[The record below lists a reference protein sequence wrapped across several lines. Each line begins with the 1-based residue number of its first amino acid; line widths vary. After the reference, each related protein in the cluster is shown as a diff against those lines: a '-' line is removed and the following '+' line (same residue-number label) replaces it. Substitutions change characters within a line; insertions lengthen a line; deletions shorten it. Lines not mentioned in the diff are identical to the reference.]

1 MLQLLYFINC
11 SININLG
18 KNNLLI
24 LGCGLLSISGIK
36 DLGLVAGDG
45 GGGGVAVVADLL
57 GDPLAHSHGALL
69 VHCVT
74 LLHWPLAALLQGL
87 VTAHLVR
94 DLATSLSWHIGTL
107 LLGDIATHG
116 VGHLPRLLF
125 SHIPALVMGVGLAGA
140 GDGDPH
146 LVVTLALPLVL
157 AVLLVLGAALGLSVG
172 LILGLVLVHTH
183 LLVHCVALL
192 LIHGLTHLSGC
203 GLALSLKHCLAL
215 GHILGDAL
223 LGLPL
228 HILGVPHSGV
238 LSPALHP

>member
-24 LGCGLLSISGIK
+24 LGCGLLIIPGIK

-45 GGGGVAVVADLL
+45 GGGGVAGVTHLL
-57 GDPLAHSHGALL
+57 GDPLAHSQGALL
-69 VHCVT
+69 VHGVT
-74 LLHWPLAALLQGL
+74 LLHRPLAALLQGL

-94 DLATSLSWHIGTL
+94 DLATRLSWHISTL

-116 VGHLPRLLF
+116 VGHLSRLLF

-146 LVVTLALPLVL
+146 LVVTLSLPLVL
-157 AVLLVLGAALGLSVG
+157 AVLLVLSGALCLSVG
-172 LILGLVLVHTH
+172 LILCLVLVHTN

-215 GHILGDAL
+215 RDILGDTL
-223 LGLPL
+223 LGLPPTYSVS
-228 HILGVPHSGV
+228 HTVVYS
-238 LSPALHP
+238 